1 MLILLLFGCEAV
13 PAIQNSGALTVLTY
27 NVHGL
32 PSAITGDDT
41 LARLSQIGRFLDAY
55 DLVAIQEDFME
66 EGHQLLDDGTRLPFE
81 TRFSDLVDPSRV
93 YGSGLS
99 TFGIHPVLREQGVHF
114 SACYGLSGNSSDCLA
129 TKGFQ
134 IISLEL
140 DPGLPLYLVNTHLEA
155 GADLGDQ
162 TARESNVN
170 ELIEALSDLD
180 LDAPLIF
187 LGDTNLHPEDAV
199 DGPLSAR
206 FELELGLE
214 DVCSILDC
222 PEPNRIDRI
231 YVRNGYGVTLEPVK
245 WNVAEELVDAD
256 GLDLS
261 DHNGIVAEIQWART
275 GQSD

>member
-1 MLILLLFGCEAV
+1 VLFLLVFACETG
-13 PAIQNSGALTVLTY
+13 PAIQDSGALTVLTY

-41 LARLSQIGRFLDAY
+41 LARLSQIGPLLDTY

-81 TRFSDLVDPSRV
+81 TRFSDLVDPNRV

-99 TFGIHPVLREQGVHF
+99 TFGVHPVLQEEGVHF

-170 ELIEALSDLD
+170 ELIEVLSGLD
-180 LDAPLIF
+180 LESPLIF
-187 LGDTNLHPEDAV
+187 LGDTNLHPEDAI

-206 FELELGLE
+206 FELEFGLE

-231 YVRNGYGVTLEPVK
+231 YVRNGYGATLEPVK